1 MKKYRFWSLLMLVMA
16 TLIMTSCDNEPL
28 EGNFITGEEAQDN
41 SAFTATVNGEPF
53 SASSTTGQLI
63 NGVLLLTGTD
73 YFGNIISMVITNIG
87 VCTFDLTQELN
98 PSSFILEAP
107 TESPFEV
114 LSSIGGSGTTVIA
127 AYDSENQTVT
137 GTFNFTAIRQI
148 SDGAGGTITESVVIS
163 NGILQEIPFTL
174 IDGSLDPYA
183 CDVTDPGGGS
193 GGSNNQDPDNTF
205 FALVDGEEFV
215 DISFVSEV
223 LMVGSDEVVKLTAT
237 TQTLERVQFFIP
249 INIGAGTF
257 TFSPIFNG
265 SNLFASYT
273 DSDGTESL
281 TSLEGSITFQEYGII
296 TGKMTASFAFTG
308 TDPIGINI
316 EEVMVSEGTFTM
328 DYLPES
334 GIAENT
340 LTAVVDGVS
349 YTPSSM
355 QVLLNPQMDTT
366 YVEIITVNDETNQA
380 ISLSFPID
388 IMPGTYDM
396 SAVVELGTEAVGTYN
411 PAIGDAILYRSQP
424 GTLTI
429 TSYQFDNGVI
439 EGQFSFTAFD
449 PNGVGGDVYEIT
461 EGFFTLTLP

>member
-1 MKKYRFWSLLMLVMA
+1 
-16 TLIMTSCDNEPL
+16 MTSCDNEPL
-28 EGNFITGEEAQDN
+28 EGNFITEEEAQDN

-148 SDGAGGTITESVVIS
+148 SDGAGGTITEAVVIS

-328 DYLPES
+328 DYLPE
-334 GIAENT
+334 
-340 LTAVVDGVS
+340 
-349 YTPSSM
+349 
-355 QVLLNPQMDTT
+355 
-366 YVEIITVNDETNQA
+366 
-380 ISLSFPID
+380 
-388 IMPGTYDM
+388 
-396 SAVVELGTEAVGTYN
+396 
-411 PAIGDAILYRSQP
+411 
-424 GTLTI
+424 
-429 TSYQFDNGVI
+429 
-439 EGQFSFTAFD
+439 
-449 PNGVGGDVYEIT
+449 
-461 EGFFTLTLP
+461 

>member
-1 MKKYRFWSLLMLVMA
+1 M
-16 TLIMTSCDNEPL
+16 
-28 EGNFITGEEAQDN
+28 
-41 SAFTATVNGEPF
+41 
-53 SASSTTGQLI
+53 
-63 NGVLLLTGTD
+63 
-73 YFGNIISMVITNIG
+73 
-87 VCTFDLTQELN
+87 
-98 PSSFILEAP
+98 
-107 TESPFEV
+107 
-114 LSSIGGSGTTVIA
+114 
-127 AYDSENQTVT
+127 
-137 GTFNFTAIRQI
+137 
-148 SDGAGGTITESVVIS
+148 
-163 NGILQEIPFTL
+163 
-174 IDGSLDPYA
+174 
-183 CDVTDPGGGS
+183 
-193 GGSNNQDPDNTF
+193 
-205 FALVDGEEFV
+205 
-215 DISFVSEV
+215 
-223 LMVGSDEVVKLTAT
+223 
-237 TQTLERVQFFIP
+237 ERVQFFIP

-281 TSLEGSITFQEYGII
+281 TSLEWSITFQEYVII
-296 TGKMTASFAFTG
+296 TGKMTAFFAFTG